1 MIYRRNKED
10 YAERVDALLAIPK
23 FADGR
28 NKSGNDNLKA
38 VLKLLG
44 EPGKDLRYIHV
55 AGTNGK
61 GSVTRMIAGILKE
74 YGYKVG
80 VFTSPHLVKINER
93 IEILGAGAISDEDF
107 ADCYDAVM
115 AVMDE
120 HERNGGIKLSFFEYL
135 FAMAMVYFEE
145 KKPDY
150 VVLETGLGGR
160 LDATNVVTPLVSVI
174 TSIGLDH
181 MRYLGDTVEKIAA
194 EKAGIIKPGVP
205 VVFNTGEP
213 AADILIES
221 KASEYGCEYY
231 NAAFVS
237 KQFDRTDEG
246 LRFSLRGRW
255 FTTGRLKLPVH
266 TPLYQT
272 ENAVTAVTA
281 VWALLESAAGLY
293 TPRMFKGPG
302 AMGRQLDE
310 DALKRAFEGFDMPG
324 RMQWLKRYV
333 VCDGAHNPDAVK
345 RLISSIKE
353 IYAGRPDEK
362 IRLMFAVSSD
372 KDYGTMIG
380 MMAEGLKLSKVYVT
394 EIPGERAVPCDYLAA
409 EFTLA
414 LSKAFNRCPVV
425 YGSDIKEELILAENE
440 ARDAG
445 ELLVVAGSLYL
456 VGEVIK
462 KSGELI

>member
-1 MIYRRNKED
+1 MIYRRNKDE
-10 YAERVDALLAIPK
+10 YIERVNALLAIPK

-28 NKSGNDNLKA
+28 NKSGNDNLKQ

-44 EPGKDLRYIHV
+44 EPGRDLRYIHV

-61 GSVTRMIAGILKE
+61 GSVTRMIGSILKE
-74 YGYKVG
+74 YGFKVG
-80 VFTSPHLVKINER
+80 LFTSPHLVNINER
-93 IEILGAGAISDEDF
+93 IELLGEGAISDEEF
-107 ADCYDAVM
+107 SDCYDSVKA
-115 AVMDE
+115 AIDE
-120 HERNGGIKLSFFEYL
+120 HEKNGGMQLSFFEFL

-181 MRYLGDTVEKIAA
+181 TRYLGDTVEKVAA

-205 VVFNTGEP
+205 VVYNTGEP
-213 AADILIES
+213 AADILIEARAAELS
-221 KASEYGCEYY
+221 CDCY

-237 KQFDRTDEG
+237 KQFDRTGEG

-255 FTTGRLKLPVH
+255 FTTGRLLFPDY

-281 VWALLESAAGLY
+281 IWALIESTAVAHGS
-293 TPRMFKGPG
+293 
-302 AMGRQLDE
+302 MGRQLDE
-310 DALKRAFEGFDMPG
+310 DVLKRAFEGFYMPG
-324 RMQWLKRYV
+324 RMQWLKRHV

-345 RLISSIKE
+345 RLISSLKE
-353 IYAGRPDEK
+353 ICEERKNEK

-372 KDYGTMIG
+372 KDYTSMIG
-380 MMAEGLKLSKVYVT
+380 MIAEGLKLSKVYVT

-409 EFTLA
+409 EFTIA
-414 LSKAFNRCPVV
+414 LGRALNRCPVV
-425 YGSDIKEELILAENE
+425 YGSDIKEQLLLAESE
-440 ARDAG
+440 AREAG